1 MAKKNITVEVFPD
14 SAEVTI
20 KVDGDLYSR
29 ITEMLFETTL
39 SVDVKNLDE
48 HFTNIMANEPK
59 NRYEYHMSTLL
70 HLVALIENEVRANN
84 LAVKKDIEVD
94 DEDEPSS
101 SEKPD

>member
-1 MAKKNITVEVFPD
+1 M
-14 SAEVTI
+14 S
-20 KVDGDLYSR
+20 
-29 ITEMLFETTL
+29 
-39 SVDVKNLDE
+39 
-48 HFTNIMANEPK
+48 NEPK

-70 HLVALIENEVRANN
+70 HLVAIIENEVRSNN